1 MNNKEKEPQLPT
13 FIDIFAG
20 CGGLSSGLFSSG
32 WQGIFAVERDENAFS
47 TLNANLLSGD
57 SSKYNFQWPQ
67 WLEKKP
73 HGIEDFIE
81 KHRDSLQSL
90 AGTIDMIVGGP
101 PCQGFS
107 SAGRRDPNDPRNKL
121 TEAYLQFVS
130 IVQPKIVLIENV
142 KGITV
147 DFADDSSEDGKV
159 NYAKWIIETLSKNYT
174 VYTKLIDTST
184 FGVPQKRSRFFIVG
198 VRKNLAIALTA
209 NPFDFI
215 EGMRESFLA
224 NKGLVTPVSAISAI
238 SDLEIGKNGKRASKD
253 TEGFEEI
260 SYLGPLTAYQKL
272 MNAGVGL
279 NITDTRLARHSLEIS
294 TRFSKIIKIC
304 HDHGRLNISLSA
316 ELKASFGLK
325 KCAIRVLDPDS
336 PAPTITSMPDD
347 LIHYREARTLTV
359 RENARLQSC
368 V

>member
-130 IVQPKIVLIENV
+130 IVQPK
-142 KGITV
+142 
-147 DFADDSSEDGKV
+147 
-159 NYAKWIIETLSKNYT
+159 
-174 VYTKLIDTST
+174 
-184 FGVPQKRSRFFIVG
+184 
-198 VRKNLAIALTA
+198 
-209 NPFDFI
+209 
-215 EGMRESFLA
+215 
-224 NKGLVTPVSAISAI
+224 
-238 SDLEIGKNGKRASKD
+238 
-253 TEGFEEI
+253 
-260 SYLGPLTAYQKL
+260 
-272 MNAGVGL
+272 
-279 NITDTRLARHSLEIS
+279 
-294 TRFSKIIKIC
+294 C
-304 HDHGRLNISLSA
+304 
-316 ELKASFGLK
+316 
-325 KCAIRVLDPDS
+325 
-336 PAPTITSMPDD
+336 
-347 LIHYREARTLTV
+347 
-359 RENARLQSC
+359 
-368 V
+368 